1 MPRKI
6 SFFQSFFLLFT
17 VHFEGTFT
25 SVFVGKKSKTSHKIL
40 EIKVYLTFLLVD
52 RKKDPVPDPYKIMTD
67 PEGPKT

>member
-1 MPRKI
+1 MFI
-6 SFFQSFFLLFT
+6 T
-17 VHFEGTFT
+17 VLFEGTCT
-25 SVFVGKKSKTSHKIL
+25 SVFIDKMSKTNHKIL